1 MANKTLESLV
11 PPLDLCKQIPQG
23 KFADSALV
31 WRYDRD
37 IEQYIV
43 CVRCPYSDKQIPA
56 PTLEEIMEAM
66 GNCGDVFLRKDGD
79 GWMIMR
85 ELPGDGCDSEHAP
98 DHPATAALR
107 LWFDVK
113 GRRDA

>member
-1 MANKTLESLV
+1 
-11 PPLDLCKQIPQG
+11 
-23 KFADSALV
+23 
-31 WRYDRD
+31 
-37 IEQYIV
+37 
-43 CVRCPYSDKQIPA
+43 
-56 PTLEEIMEAM
+56 MEAM